1 MIFLS
6 KPSVYNLPGTWEKQ
20 PDAIIPH
27 LNLTPDQGFILFF
40 GLIVLGLVIYGIY
53 LTFGAGKKNLRDQI
67 DEHAKMHELGIAH
80 GHGGNKDAYEM
91 SGKLEHNHGK
101 LDK

>member
-1 MIFLS
+1 MTFLS

-67 DEHAKMHELGIAH
+67 DEHAKMLSLIHI
-80 GHGGNKDAYEM
+80 
-91 SGKLEHNHGK
+91 
-101 LDK
+101 

>member
-6 KPSVYNLPGTWEKQ
+6 TPSVYSLPGTWEKQ
-20 PDAIIPH
+20 PDVIIPH

-40 GLIVLGLVIYGIY
+40 VLLVLSLVGYGIY
-53 LTFGAGKKNLRDQI
+53 MAFGAGRKELRDQI

-80 GHGGNKDAYEM
+80 GHL
-91 SGKLEHNHGK
+91 SLIHI
-101 LDK
+101 